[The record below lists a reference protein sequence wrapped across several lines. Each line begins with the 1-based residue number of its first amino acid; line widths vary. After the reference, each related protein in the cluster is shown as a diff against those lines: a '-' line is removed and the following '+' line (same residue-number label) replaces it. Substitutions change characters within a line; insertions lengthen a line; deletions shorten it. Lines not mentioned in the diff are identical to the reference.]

1 MVELWVVGG
10 PTTSDTG
17 EAAAP
22 VEVRVVLLSYAATTV
37 LQPHMAASAAIRC
50 DRLIEWRNAHNKG

>member
-1 MVELWVVGG
+1 MGG
-10 PTTSDTG
+10 PTTSDTA

-22 VEVRVVLLSYAATTV
+22 AAVGVLLLSKAATTV

-50 DRLIEWRNAHNKG
+50 DRLLEWRNAHNTG

>member
-1 MVELWVVGG
+1 MELWLVGG
-10 PTTSDTG
+10 QTTSDTA

-22 VEVRVVLLSYAATTV
+22 AAVGVLLLSKAATTV

-50 DRLIEWRNAHNKG
+50 DRLLEWRNAHNKG